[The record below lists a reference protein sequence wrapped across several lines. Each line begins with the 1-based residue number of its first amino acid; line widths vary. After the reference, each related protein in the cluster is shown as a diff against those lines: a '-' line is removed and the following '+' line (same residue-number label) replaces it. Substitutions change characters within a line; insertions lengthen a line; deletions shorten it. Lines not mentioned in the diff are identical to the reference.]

1 MKKKKIDHKTILVPL
16 LVLAIV
22 VSVGGIALNVA
33 LVKSVKVPVLAFTGK
48 VTETG
53 TVNLTGAGLAG
64 LSVSDAAIAVG
75 SGYVNSTCGGDV
87 AILQSDSGEATVS
100 PFAEPYCW
108 INTTAFYGTANDF
121 HTIENNGT
129 LTVNV
134 SAIGSTHAQDL
145 FCGIGSTCLNSSLA
159 EISLVS
165 AQTNEP
171 SSCDAG
177 ITPAAGEVIGNNAN
191 NFTVGLC
198 DILHYGDN
206 SDRIDIMVNM
216 TVPVGMSSGAKTY
229 TITYEAVAS

>member
-1 MKKKKIDHKTILVPL
+1 MEKKKIDHKTILVPL

-64 LSVSDAAIAVG
+64 LSISDAAIAVG
-75 SGYVNSTCGGDV
+75 SGYVNATCTGDV
-87 AILQSDSGEATVS
+87 AILQSGIGDTVS
-100 PFAEPYCW
+100 DPHVEPFCW
-108 INTTAFYGTANDF
+108 INTTAYFGTAADI
-121 HTIENNGT
+121 HRIINNGT
-129 LTVNV
+129 LVVNI

-145 FCGIGSTCLNSSLA
+145 FCGVGSSCLNSSLA
-159 EISLVS
+159 QISLIADQV
-165 AQTNEP
+165 TEP

-191 NFTVGLC
+191 NLTVGLC
-198 DILHYGDN
+198 DLLHYGDN
-206 SDRIDIMVNM
+206 SDQIDISVNM

-229 TITYEAVAS
+229 TITYQAVAA